1 MEKSRVIL
9 IGGPPGAG
17 KSTLSLALSRRLDSE
32 WLTIDDIAAAVK
44 GITTS
49 QSHPGLHAGTRAAT
63 GVDSFEYFTT
73 APVDRLIADAAE
85 NHEAMWPAVE
95 RVIRQRAS
103 FGPSVVI
110 EGWFMRP
117 EKVAALDLE
126 NVKSFWL
133 SVDEAVLER
142 RERGVDFFEP
152 SSDPERMLQN
162 FLGRSFWHNDLV
174 RQQAEK
180 LGLPIL
186 HQDGDASVDDLCETV
201 MKQLGEGG

>member
-1 MEKSRVIL
+1 MEKPRVVL
-9 IGGPPGAG
+9 IGGPPGGG
-17 KSTLSLALSRRLDSE
+17 KTTLSLALSRRLDAE

-44 GITTS
+44 GITTPH
-49 QSHPGLHAGTRAAT
+49 SHPGLHAGTRAAT

-117 EKVAALDLE
+117 EKVAALELE
-126 NVKSFWL
+126 NVTSFWL
-133 SVDEAVLER
+133 SVDEAVLEQ
-142 RERGVDFFEP
+142 RERDVDFFDR
-152 SSDPERMLQN
+152 SSDPERMLRN
-162 FLGRSFWHNDLV
+162 FLGRSFWHNGLI

-180 LGLPIL
+180 LGLPVL
-186 HQDGDASVDDLCETV
+186 YQDGEASVDDLCETV
-201 MKQLGEGG
+201 MERLDEGG